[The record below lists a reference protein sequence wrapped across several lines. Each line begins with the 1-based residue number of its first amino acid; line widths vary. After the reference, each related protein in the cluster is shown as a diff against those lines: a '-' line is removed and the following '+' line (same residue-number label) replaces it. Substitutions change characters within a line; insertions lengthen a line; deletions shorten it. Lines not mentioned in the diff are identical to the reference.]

1 MGIIIRSGDHLT
13 VYVYR
18 TEVGGNILTKGLS
31 APLNVDDVDKYIDE
45 KEPGWKLSG
54 AITIETDTMVD
65 GNMAPWLGTASADDV
80 REFLKSKVGKSLE

>member
-1 MGIIIRSGDHLT
+1 M
-13 VYVYR
+13 
-18 TEVGGNILTKGLS
+18 S

-65 GNMAPWLGTASADDV
+65 GDITAES
-80 REFLKSKVGKSLE
+80 RR

>member
-18 TEVGGNILTKGLS
+18 TNEGGNILTKGLS

-45 KEPGWKLSG
+45 KEPGWKL
-54 AITIETDTMVD
+54 IH
-65 GNMAPWLGTASADDV
+65 
-80 REFLKSKVGKSLE
+80 